1 MLLELGLPSFN
12 TLIING
18 RVNLTRQLHSSNNSV
33 IRQLRQTLGLHV
45 IKIFFIDFMC
55 FFVFPMCKY
64 LSTVLSFDQL
74 YSPSGRQ
81 IQRNEYR
88 KINNK

>member
-45 IKIFFIDFMC
+45 IKIIFIDFMW
-55 FFVFPMCKY
+55 VFLYFQCVNICPLFYLLINFIHQAVDKY
-64 LSTVLSFDQL
+64 
-74 YSPSGRQ
+74 
-81 IQRNEYR
+81 NETNTG
-88 KINNK
+88 K